1 MLITYI
7 KQKKIFII
15 KASDRSERKAGYSFA
30 IQDFFPVCFAK
41 ETLLLCF
48 HTCIIA
54 QN

>member
-30 IQDFFPVCFAK
+30 IQDFFPFV
-41 ETLLLCF
+41 LLRRLFCYVS
-48 HTCIIA
+48 IPA
-54 QN
+54 